1 MCTVCSTFHLL
12 VVYFLRFTMQSK
24 RRDHTRVP
32 QEKWETL
39 LFVSASMSIRPVR
52 GGSPQQGSVSGL
64 GTGLG
69 FSRHTAMF

>member
-1 MCTVCSTFHLL
+1 M
-12 VVYFLRFTMQSK
+12 
-24 RRDHTRVP
+24 P